1 MRRLAVLNF
10 LVLGSLTA
18 LYFVPPKGVQ
28 LRAKYEKVRDA
39 SRLHSLLGLAELDDD
54 APAYFV

>member
-18 LYFVPPKGVQ
+18 LYFVPPKGLS
-28 LRAKYEKVRDA
+28 LRAKYQKVRDP
-39 SRLHSLLGLAELDDD
+39 SGLRGFVGLAEFDDD
-54 APAYFV
+54 APDLFI